1 MEFDA
6 LRKAFYTGNAA
17 FWTYGIW
24 DLGTYAFPTYGLPK
38 DEARFFADW
47 GWIAAPAA
55 KKGGQAGSL
64 THPIIYAVAAHVKD
78 PDLAVRLLGHASDAD
93 LNTDHAVTTT
103 HLGIKSEQ
111 LEDPRYANAWPLA
124 RATEL
129 LKITKF
135 LPNNPQFGD
144 LNGIIYTALQG
155 VETGRLSGQQAADF
169 VIDEGTSSLKDVI
182 VK

>member
-1 MEFDA
+1 MKPHTITQHNIND
-6 LRKAFYTGNAA
+6 
-17 FWTYGIW
+17 
-24 DLGTYAFPTYGLPK
+24 
-38 DEARFFADW
+38 FA
-47 GWIAAPAA
+47 P
-55 KKGGQAGSL
+55 
-64 THPIIYAVAAHVKD
+64 HVKE
-78 PDLAVRLLGHASDAD
+78 PELAVRLLGRASDAD

-103 HLGIKSEQ
+103 HLGIRSEQ
-111 LEDPRYANAWPLA
+111 LNDPRYAEAWPLA

-144 LNGIIYTALQG
+144 LNAIIYTALQG

-169 VIDEGTSSLKDVI
+169 VIDEATSSLKDVI